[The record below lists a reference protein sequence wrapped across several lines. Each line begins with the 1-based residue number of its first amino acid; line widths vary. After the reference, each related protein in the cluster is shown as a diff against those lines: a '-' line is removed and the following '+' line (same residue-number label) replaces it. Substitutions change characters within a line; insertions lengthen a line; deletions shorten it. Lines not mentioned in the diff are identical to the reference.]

1 MKKIGIKGKSRIWL
15 REEVCLA
22 DFPSSGRRSSLMVC
36 DCGCGQSAITMKF
49 RWQSTNDDSMN
60 ATSVPPI
67 IPTYATTDTS
77 WPKPDEILPHSTA
90 ESSRNNGT
98 KPSIHIIPPSNPSP
112 RPVCI
117 NTTPRD
123 TPPKLKPNQ
132 HSLAHCPPKR
142 TLNINTRVLRVI
154 LTVTILDDPSHP
166 YFPGQQVL
174 VNVVTIC

>member
-1 MKKIGIKGKSRIWL
+1 
-15 REEVCLA
+15 
-22 DFPSSGRRSSLMVC
+22 MVC

-77 WPKPDEILPHSTA
+77 WPQPDEILPYSTA
-90 ESSRNNGT
+90 ESSRNNAT

-112 RPVCI
+112 RPPCI

-132 HSLAHCPPKR
+132 HSLARCPPKR